1 MMPAR
6 QLNINVGDDSFAIFV
21 ARTAAFVLAVMIAAF
36 LHPVA
41 GLGAIDGLV
50 KTVRMTLVDTRV
62 ATRKTLS
69 AQKITSGFW

>member
-1 MMPAR
+1 MPAR

-21 ARTAAFVLAVMIAAF
+21 ARAAAFVLAIVIAAF

-50 KTVRMTLVDTRV
+50 ETVRMTLVDTRV
-62 ATRKTLS
+62 AARKTLS
-69 AQKITSGFW
+69 AQKITSGFG